1 LICPFRSIEA
11 WLYQNLRAATEI
23 CNREHQGAHVTK
35 LQSWEQRRAELD
47 ELSAPEEELCLG
59 KVFNLELATS
69 RFPASEA
76 YEVKKSF
83 AESVDRLRGCAALC
97 RALELTRVGAAA
109 LPAEESP
116 TDT

>member
-1 LICPFRSIEA
+1 MHVPRTDVAASRLPSGKVLVSGGYKGGA
-11 WLYQNLRAATEI
+11 AGSHARA
-23 CNREHQGAHVTK
+23 
-35 LQSWEQRRAELD
+35 D
-47 ELSAPEEELCLG
+47 LG

-97 RALELTRVGAAA
+97 RALELT
-109 LPAEESP
+109 
-116 TDT
+116 